1 MKSYLQGLITGG
13 VFVFSFFTLTAQS
26 DNLDLIESIKQ
37 EVSEE
42 ARQKKGQAVINIL
55 EQKRRMEKL
64 GLDPTPIVGKYQMI
78 IDKNNST
85 YLFDTQTGAY
95 YRKNYPNII
104 DSKGLWKVQPV
115 VPALGVIS
123 D

>member
-1 MKSYLQGLITGG
+1 
-13 VFVFSFFTLTAQS
+13 
-26 DNLDLIESIKQ
+26 
-37 EVSEE
+37 
-42 ARQKKGQAVINIL
+42 
-55 EQKRRMEKL
+55 
-64 GLDPTPIVGKYQMI
+64 MI

-104 DSKGLWKVQPV
+104 DSKGLWEVQPV

>member
-55 EQKRRMEKL
+55 EEKRRMEKL

>member
-13 VFVFSFFTLTAQS
+13 VFVFAFFTLTAQS

-55 EQKRRMEKL
+55 EEKRRMEKL

>member
-42 ARQKKGQAVINIL
+42 ARQKK
-55 EQKRRMEKL
+55 
-64 GLDPTPIVGKYQMI
+64 
-78 IDKNNST
+78 DK
-85 YLFDTQTGAY
+85 Q
-95 YRKNYPNII
+95 
-104 DSKGLWKVQPV
+104 
-115 VPALGVIS
+115 
-123 D
+123 